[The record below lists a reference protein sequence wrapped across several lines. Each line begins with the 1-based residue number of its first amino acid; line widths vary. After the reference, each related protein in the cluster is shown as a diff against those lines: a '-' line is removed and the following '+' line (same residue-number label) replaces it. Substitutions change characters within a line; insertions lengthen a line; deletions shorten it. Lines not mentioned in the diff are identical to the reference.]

1 MYRKKRTY
9 TNILYLKGGLPQ
21 LPKDRCEDYL
31 SEHLGEIWSS
41 VIHYQHFKVMNY
53 VMEEE
58 EKKKKKIYFL
68 RGAGHLNMKIIE
80 VIYTNS
86 SSLLS
91 ILPYLTPYNPSGYK
105 AFRGYKLESP
115 DSNYSANKDKSP
127 HRGPIG
133 YTPQNPGIGIH
144 YKYPENYYTEGER
157 LSQQSYKKREMSKR
171 KPQRNNRSRT
181 YREEN
186 SKENQLGKKT
196 HMSYRNAVKYN
207 PKKDLENK
215 KKEKNTQKRDIFSK
229 NALFVIGKKENILET
244 TEKQNIEK
252 HFMSFNPSITL
263 DQSDT
268 EESNLNSKS
277 GKFDITDPL
286 CGGSS
291 NPRGGIS
298 ATPKP
303 DLGDS
308 TLTNELNSEVQRM
321 DSELSVIKG
330 KKITGSKGKKKEKEK
345 KKEKKKTI
353 EGKKTKKTKMKNS
366 EKESK
371 AKLQRRGEQNRVV
384 ISPDSESS
392 TTESELES
400 HSDTSE
406 SSNSSKSEESVNPPP
421 PSSPF
426 L

>member
-58 EKKKKKIYFL
+58 EEKNKKKKNLFFKGRRTFEHEVAKTGPMFTKLEFSTTWKATEAYNALYNYPIVIDN
-68 RGAGHLNMKIIE
+68 RIIE
-80 VIYTNS
+80 VIYSNS

-133 YTPQNPGIGIH
+133 YTPQNSGIGIH

-171 KPQRNNRSRT
+171 TPQRNNRSRT

-186 SKENQLGKKT
+186 SKRK
-196 HMSYRNAVKYN
+196 S
-207 PKKDLENK
+207 
-215 KKEKNTQKRDIFSK
+215 
-229 NALFVIGKKENILET
+229 IG
-244 TEKQNIEK
+244 
-252 HFMSFNPSITL
+252 
-263 DQSDT
+263 
-268 EESNLNSKS
+268 
-277 GKFDITDPL
+277 
-286 CGGSS
+286 
-291 NPRGGIS
+291 
-298 ATPKP
+298 
-303 DLGDS
+303 
-308 TLTNELNSEVQRM
+308 
-321 DSELSVIKG
+321 
-330 KKITGSKGKKKEKEK
+330 EK
-345 KKEKKKTI
+345 KPI
-353 EGKKTKKTKMKNS
+353 
-366 EKESK
+366 
-371 AKLQRRGEQNRVV
+371 
-384 ISPDSESS
+384 
-392 TTESELES
+392 
-400 HSDTSE
+400 
-406 SSNSSKSEESVNPPP
+406 
-421 PSSPF
+421 
-426 L
+426 

>member
-1 MYRKKRTY
+1 MFTKLEFSTTWKATEAY
-9 TNILYLKGGLPQ
+9 NALYNYP
-21 LPKDRCEDYL
+21 
-31 SEHLGEIWSS
+31 I
-41 VIHYQHFKVMNY
+41 VIDN
-53 VMEEE
+53 
-58 EKKKKKIYFL
+58 
-68 RGAGHLNMKIIE
+68 RIIE
-80 VIYTNS
+80 VIYSNS

-133 YTPQNPGIGIH
+133 YTPQNSGIGIH

-171 KPQRNNRSRT
+171 TPQRNNRSRT

-252 HFMSFNPSITL
+252 HFMSFNPIKIEKKNSKTGKNYFIVYFKDERMRNRALIMKDTIINNTTITVKKALKKSLNQNNKKNNNPNSKERKTKIKTIEEISQTIKDIKKEQEESITL

-330 KKITGSKGKKKEKEK
+330 KKIT
-345 KKEKKKTI
+345 
-353 EGKKTKKTKMKNS
+353 
-366 EKESK
+366 
-371 AKLQRRGEQNRVV
+371 
-384 ISPDSESS
+384 
-392 TTESELES
+392 
-400 HSDTSE
+400 
-406 SSNSSKSEESVNPPP
+406 
-421 PSSPF
+421 
-426 L
+426 

>member
-1 MYRKKRTY
+1 MKDTIINNTTITVKKA
-9 TNILYLKGGLPQ
+9 LKKSLNQ
-21 LPKDRCEDYL
+21 
-31 SEHLGEIWSS
+31 
-41 VIHYQHFKVMNY
+41 NN
-53 VMEEE
+53 
-58 EKKKKKIYFL
+58 KK
-68 RGAGHLNMKIIE
+68 N
-80 VIYTNS
+80 N
-86 SSLLS
+86 
-91 ILPYLTPYNPSGYK
+91 NP
-105 AFRGYKLESP
+105 
-115 DSNYSANKDKSP
+115 
-127 HRGPIG
+127 
-133 YTPQNPGIGIH
+133 
-144 YKYPENYYTEGER
+144 
-157 LSQQSYKKREMSKR
+157 
-171 KPQRNNRSRT
+171 
-181 YREEN
+181 N
-186 SKENQLGKKT
+186 SKERKT
-196 HMSYRNAVKYN
+196 KIKTIEEISQTI
-207 PKKDLENK
+207 KDI
-215 KKEKNTQKRDIFSK
+215 KKEQ
-229 NALFVIGKKENILET
+229 EE
-244 TEKQNIEK
+244 
-252 HFMSFNPSITL
+252 SITL

-330 KKITGSKGKKKEKEK
+330 KKSLDQKEREKEKEK

-392 TTESELES
+392 TSESELES
-400 HSDTSE
+400 HSDTS
-406 SSNSSKSEESVNPPP
+406 
-421 PSSPF
+421 
-426 L
+426 

>member
-1 MYRKKRTY
+1 
-9 TNILYLKGGLPQ
+9 
-21 LPKDRCEDYL
+21 
-31 SEHLGEIWSS
+31 
-41 VIHYQHFKVMNY
+41 MNY

-58 EKKKKKIYFL
+58 EKNKKKKIYFL
-68 RGAGHLNMKIIE
+68 RGAGHLNMK
-80 VIYTNS
+80 
-86 SSLLS
+86 L
-91 ILPYLTPYNPSGYK
+91 
-105 AFRGYKLESP
+105 FRGYKLESP
-115 DSNYSANKDKSP
+115 DSNYSVNKDKSP

-133 YTPQNPGIGIH
+133 YTPQNSGIGIH

-157 LSQQSYKKREMSKR
+157 LSQQAYKKREMSKR
-171 KPQRNNRSRT
+171 NPQRNNRSRT

-229 NALFVIGKKENILET
+229 MLSLKTKIKTIEEISQTIKDIKKEQEESLKIIQEKIKKLKEEKKKIKKDSQKELKRLLKDKIKLKLEV
-244 TEKQNIEK
+244 E
-252 HFMSFNPSITL
+252 MGITL

-330 KKITGSKGKKKEKEK
+330 KKSLDQKEREKEKEK
-345 KKEKKKTI
+345 K
-353 EGKKTKKTKMKNS
+353 
-366 EKESK
+366 
-371 AKLQRRGEQNRVV
+371 
-384 ISPDSESS
+384 
-392 TTESELES
+392 
-400 HSDTSE
+400 
-406 SSNSSKSEESVNPPP
+406 
-421 PSSPF
+421 
-426 L
+426 